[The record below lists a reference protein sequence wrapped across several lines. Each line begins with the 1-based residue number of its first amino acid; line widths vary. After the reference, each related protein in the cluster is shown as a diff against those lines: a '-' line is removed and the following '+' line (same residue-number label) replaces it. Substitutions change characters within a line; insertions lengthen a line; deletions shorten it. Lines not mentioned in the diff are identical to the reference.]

1 MKNKLRGFNDFVK
14 VNEDKEAK
22 SVPLRGYPSETMIER
37 ISALMEIMPDR
48 VKFGVPSDNKGYSI
62 TYRDANGAIQKIKD
76 IDHYYSNRGEEVKY
90 YCWNI
95 SYAGSWDATKSL
107 RSKIDEEGGFGKP
120 TNMNLKK
127 ILDYFSKNPEDVDN
141 VRSISISIDS
151 KSIRKAA
158 SSQSDSENPYP
169 QQEKSSKPGVEEEV
183 EETEESENE

>member
-1 MKNKLRGFNDFVK
+1 MKNKLRGFSEFVK
-14 VNEDKEAK
+14 VNEDKAAEAA
-22 SVPLRGYPSETMIER
+22 PLRGYQSDVLIER

-76 IDHYYSNRGEEVKY
+76 IDHYYSNKGEEIKY

-107 RSKIDEEGGFGKP
+107 RSKIDEAGGFGKP

-127 ILDYFSKNPEDVDN
+127 IIDYFSKNPEDVDN
-141 VRSISISIDS
+141 VRSISISIDA
-151 KSIRKAA
+151 KSIRKEA
-158 SSQSDSENPYP
+158 SKSEGSEDPYP
-169 QQEKSSKPGVEEEV
+169 QQDRGSKPGA
-183 EETEESENE
+183 EETEESGEE